1 MRRFVPPSAPF
12 FLLLACA
19 HSANDTPPDA
29 APPAADASAVA
40 RPSSGCATPSARYRA
55 GTQPG
60 ELQAGGQ
67 RRTFLVHLPTGY
79 QTRTPAPLVLL
90 LHGGVGTGA
99 QMEGSSLFSPIADRE
114 GVVAVYPDGVS
125 RAWNA
130 GGCCGPPAEQQL
142 DDVGF
147 MADLLDHLEGELCL
161 DRRRVYATGMSNGAM
176 MAHRLGCDLSDRIAA
191 IAPVAG
197 TNMTATCV
205 PRRPVPVLHIHGS
218 ADKHVPWMGGMGCG
232 IAGVPYTSVPDSVAG
247 WVTRNGCNSAAPAL
261 YLEQGDGRCE
271 RQASCPAGADVI
283 LCTIAGGGHS
293 WPGGDLKETQLPACR
308 LAGEGEQSR
317 TFLASEQVWA
327 FFRTQVLP

>member
-1 MRRFVPPSAPF
+1 MACAPSAHD
-12 FLLLACA
+12 A
-19 HSANDTPPDA
+19 PPDA
-29 APPAADASAVA
+29 TTPAADASADIA
-40 RPSSGCATPSARYRA
+40 TTTRLSPGCATPSARYGA

-60 ELQAGGQ
+60 ELMAGGQ
-67 RRTFLVHLPTGY
+67 RRTFLVHLPTGH
-79 QTRTPAPLVLL
+79 QPRTPAPLVVL

-114 GVVAVYPDGVS
+114 GVVAVYPDGLS

-130 GGCCGPPAEQQL
+130 GGCCGPPAEQKL

-147 MADLLDHLEGELCL
+147 IAALLDHLEAELCL
-161 DRRRVYATGMSNGAM
+161 DRRRIYATGMSNGAM
-176 MAHRLGCDLSDRIAA
+176 MAHRLGCDLSDRITA

-197 TNMTATCV
+197 TNMTAACA
-205 PRRPVPVLHIHGS
+205 PRRPLPVLHIHGT
-218 ADKHVPWMGGMGCG
+218 ADKHVPWTGGMGCG
-232 IAGVPYTSVPDSVAG
+232 IAGVPYTGVPDSIAG
-247 WVTRNGCNSAAPAL
+247 WVTRNGCTPAAPAL

-293 WPGGDLKETQLPACR
+293 WPGGDEKETQLPACR

-317 TFLASEQVWA
+317 TFIASEQIWA
-327 FFRTQVLP
+327 FFRTQALP